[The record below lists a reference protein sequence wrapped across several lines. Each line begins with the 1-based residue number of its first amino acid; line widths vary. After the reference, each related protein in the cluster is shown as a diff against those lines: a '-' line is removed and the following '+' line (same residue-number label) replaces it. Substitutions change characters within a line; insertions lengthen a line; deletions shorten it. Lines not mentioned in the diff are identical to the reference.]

1 MDQPVPELPAE
12 LAELL
17 KLGEVLGQNQSF
29 TIVSGR
35 CSAAG
40 AEALLRMRE
49 SRLYLRCASSWK
61 EFCPKYLHISGTQA
75 DRIIRMWQQHGP
87 AIFELKQLI
96 RISDEDYRAVEP
108 FIKDNALHFND
119 EAIELDPENAEKI
132 AGAVDEIRRTTP
144 PKDKPAPTPL
154 HGATIPDRMSALEK
168 QCQTIVFEFRH
179 LAEANGGGEVRV
191 NLGLTLKCVANALQH
206 INKQHGL
213 YESDSY
219 E

>member
-1 MDQPVPELPAE
+1 MDQPVPEQPDATTE
-12 LAELL
+12 VL
-17 KLGEVLGQNQSF
+17 KLGEVLGQDHSF
-29 TIVSGR
+29 SLMSGR
-35 CSAAG
+35 CSAAQ
-40 AEALLRMRE
+40 AEALLRIHE
-49 SRLYLRCASSWK
+49 SRLYLRRASSWK
-61 EFCPKYLHISGTQA
+61 AFCPEYLHISGTQA

-96 RISDEDYRAVEP
+96 RISDEDFRAVEP

-179 LAEANGGGEVRV
+179 LAEMNCEDEVRY

-213 YESDSY
+213 YASDSY

>member
-1 MDQPVPELPAE
+1 MDQPVPEQTDVTTDV
-12 LAELL
+12 L
-17 KLGEVLGQNQSF
+17 KLGEVLGQNHSF
-29 TIVSGR
+29 SLMSGR
-35 CSAAG
+35 CSAAQ
-40 AEALLRMRE
+40 AEALLRIRE
-49 SRLYLRCASSWK
+49 SRLYLRRASSWK
-61 EFCPKYLHISGTQA
+61 AFCPEYLHISGTQA

-96 RISDEDYRAVEP
+96 RISDEDFRAVEP

-144 PKDKPAPTPL
+144 PKDKPAPT
-154 HGATIPDRMSALEK
+154 IPDRMAALEK
-168 QCQTIVFEFRH
+168 LCQTIVFEFRH